1 MRKETV
7 KKLNEFNVIDL
18 YQSGKTIVEITK
30 ITNCGSTTISNFL
43 KDNNIEIRKAVK
55 RDTLREIP
63 IIGDK
68 FGQWTII
75 STEIKSGSQLKGND
89 DRSLYWRVQC
99 KCGENSW
106 RLATHLKNG
115 KTNACKACCKR
126 GDVSNF
132 IHSKFENT
140 LNGLKT
146 RKKVGQMKFNI
157 TEEYLEKL
165 YQDNHICSY
174 TGIDLSYNSNLNVKD
189 NLLSLDRI
197 DSNQGYIEGN
207 IQLVHKDINM
217 MKGSLSHDKFI
228 ELCILV
234 ANNFKINE

>member
-1 MRKETV
+1 ME
-7 KKLNEFNVIDL
+7 
-18 YQSGKTIVEITK
+18 
-30 ITNCGSTTISNFL
+30 
-43 KDNNIEIRKAVK
+43 
-55 RDTLREIP
+55 
-63 IIGDK
+63 
-68 FGQWTII
+68 
-75 STEIKSGSQLKGND
+75 
-89 DRSLYWRVQC
+89 
-99 KCGENSW
+99 
-106 RLATHLKNG
+106 
-115 KTNACKACCKR
+115 
-126 GDVSNF
+126 
-132 IHSKFENT
+132 
-140 LNGLKT
+140 
-146 RKKVGQMKFNI
+146 FNI